1 MKINDILAGI
11 SRLAIDTAP
20 LIYFIEAHPTY
31 DNLVAPFFQQID
43 TGNLQGVTSVITL
56 AEILSLPI
64 QQGNLQLQTQYR
76 TLLLSSA
83 HFEVHNVDVKI
94 AEYAAE
100 LRAKYRL
107 RTPDAL
113 QVSTAISTG
122 CQAIL
127 TNDKNWKRVTEL
139 QVIIVDE
146 LL

>member
-1 MKINDILAGI
+1 MKIENSLIGV
-11 SRLAIDTAP
+11 SKLAIDAAP
-20 LIYFIEAHPTY
+20 FIYFIEVHPTY
-31 DNLVAPFFQQID
+31 DMVVAPFFQQID
-43 TGNLQGVTSVITL
+43 TGILYGVTSVITL

-64 QQGNLQLQTQYR
+64 QQGNVQLQAQYR

-83 HFEVHNVDVKI
+83 HFEIYDVDVKV
-94 AEYAAE
+94 AEYAAQ

-113 QVSTAISTG
+113 QISTAISAG

-139 QVIIVDE
+139 KVIVVDD

>member
-1 MKINDILAGI
+1 M
-11 SRLAIDTAP
+11 
-20 LIYFIEAHPTY
+20 
-31 DNLVAPFFQQID
+31 
-43 TGNLQGVTSVITL
+43 
-56 AEILSLPI
+56 
-64 QQGNLQLQTQYR
+64 
-76 TLLLSSA
+76 
-83 HFEVHNVDVKI
+83 KI